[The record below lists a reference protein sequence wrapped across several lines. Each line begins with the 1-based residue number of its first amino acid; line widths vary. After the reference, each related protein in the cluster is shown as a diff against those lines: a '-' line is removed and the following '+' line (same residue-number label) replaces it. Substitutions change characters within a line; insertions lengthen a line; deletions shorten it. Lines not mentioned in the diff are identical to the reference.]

1 MRIPSDAKKLPHFS
15 IPVLVAVLGILILG
29 IASSVY
35 VYQKVDESGRSSV
48 LQRTQTF
55 AAGVPA
61 LALERLRG
69 TEEDLGTP
77 EHETIKT
84 YLTVMR
90 SVNADARFLY
100 IIGQKDEELFF
111 YADSEPAES
120 ADYSP
125 PGQIYYEAT
134 PAMFAVF
141 EEGERQTEGPDQD
154 RWGLWISGYAP
165 ITDEAGNVVALLG
178 MDLPA
183 TEYLTDLAIYSA
195 LPLLVMLALVCILLI
210 LEQTR
215 RKERAYVEQKTE
227 FLSIA
232 SHEIRTPLTGI
243 RWAVEGL
250 LKRQNPP
257 LDPKSRVILSLVHES
272 CLGLVGRVN
281 NLLDLSSLEGKT
293 QVLRME
299 AISIRSFLEDIVDS
313 LLLSARQRDVTLHI
327 DVSVPEDLVVR
338 GDRQILHHAFFNL
351 LTNGIKYTHEGTR
364 VSISY
369 AAEQGMHAF
378 SVSDEGDGIAQS
390 EQATIFTGYHRT
402 REAIRSGQYGT
413 GLGLYLVK
421 KATELHNGSVR
432 VQSTPG
438 NGATFTVRIPAST

>member
-1 MRIPSDAKKLPHFS
+1 MRIPSDAKKLSHFS
-15 IPVLVAVLGILILG
+15 IPVLIAVLGILVLG
-29 IASSVY
+29 IASSMY
-35 VYQKVDESGRSSV
+35 VYQKVDQSGRGHI

-55 AAGVPA
+55 AAGVSA
-61 LALERLRG
+61 VELQRLQG
-69 TEEDLGTP
+69 SEEDLGTP
-77 EHETIKT
+77 EYETIKT

-100 IIGQKDEELFF
+100 IIGQREGELFF

-125 PGQIYYEAT
+125 PGQVYYEAT

-165 ITDEAGNVVALLG
+165 ITDDAGNVVALLG

-183 TEYLTDLAIYSA
+183 NQYLTDLGIYSA
-195 LPLLVMLALVCILLI
+195 LPLLVMVALVCILLI

-250 LKRQNPP
+250 LKRENPP

-293 QVLRME
+293 QVLRKE
-299 AISIRSFLEDIVDS
+299 SISVRSFLEDIVDS
-313 LLLSARQRDVTLHI
+313 LLLSARQRNVTLHI
-327 DVSVPEDLVVR
+327 DASVPGDLTIQ

-369 AAEQGMHAF
+369 LAEKGMHAF
-378 SVSDEGDGIAQS
+378 RVSDEGDGIAKD
-390 EQATIFTGYHRT
+390 EQTSIFAGYHRT

-413 GLGLYLVK
+413 GLGLFLVK
-421 KATELHNGSVR
+421 KAAELHAGSVQ
-432 VQSTPG
+432 VQSVPG
-438 NGATFTVRIPAST
+438 NGATFTVRIPSST